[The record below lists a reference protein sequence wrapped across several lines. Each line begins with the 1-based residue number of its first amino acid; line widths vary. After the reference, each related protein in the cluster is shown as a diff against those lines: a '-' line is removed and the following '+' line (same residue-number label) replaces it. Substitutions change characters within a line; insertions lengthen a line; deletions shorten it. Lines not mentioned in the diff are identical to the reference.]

1 MPALFIFSASESE
14 ASVLK
19 KCQMTKQLN
28 SDLLQ
33 PHIDSLRI
41 CVIFLPKCISIGPK
55 NAKLFLSVCWFELL
69 PADEQIIFDLF
80 HPNSYFASLMD
91 SGDK

>member
-1 MPALFIFSASESE
+1 MPALSIFSASESE

-28 SDLLQ
+28 PDLLQ

-41 CVIFLPKCISIGPK
+41 CVIFLPKYISIGPK

-69 PADEQIIFDLF
+69 PADEQIIFDLISSKLIF
-80 HPNSYFASLMD
+80 CMMD
-91 SGDK
+91 

>member
-1 MPALFIFSASESE
+1 MPALFIFSASESG

-33 PHIDSLRI
+33 PHIDSLQSR
-41 CVIFLPKCISIGPK
+41 VIFLPKYISIGPK
-55 NAKLFLSVCWFELL
+55 IAK
-69 PADEQIIFDLF
+69 
-80 HPNSYFASLMD
+80 
-91 SGDK
+91 